1 MPQTRSITFR
11 RSQIIWLIAVVATA
25 AVVGILAGAWWGIG
39 AAVIVLVISEA
50 TERIQRTRT

>member
-11 RSQIIWLIAVVATA
+11 RSQIIWLIAVVATGV
-25 AVVGILAGAWWGIG
+25 VVGILAGAWWGIG

>member
-11 RSQIIWLIAVVATA
+11 RSQIIWLIAVVATG

>member
-11 RSQIIWLIAVVATA
+11 RSQIIWLIAVVATG

-50 TERIQRTRT
+50 IERIQRTRT

>member
-1 MPQTRSITFR
+1 MPQTRSIAFR
-11 RSQIIWLIAVVATA
+11 RSQIIWLIAVVATG

-50 TERIQRTRT
+50 IERIQRTRT